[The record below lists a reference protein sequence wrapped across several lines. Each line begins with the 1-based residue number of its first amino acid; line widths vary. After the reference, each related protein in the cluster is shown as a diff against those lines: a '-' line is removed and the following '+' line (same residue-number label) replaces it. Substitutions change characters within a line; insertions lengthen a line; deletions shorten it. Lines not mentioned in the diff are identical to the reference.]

1 MEGEA
6 GDLTKTVSSQFR
18 PCMTLH
24 FTNSISELEKP
35 KADMMARL
43 REAVSKKLVDDQ
55 WMYGPTDYMEDLRIA
70 NHGRV

>member
-1 MEGEA
+1 MDEEV
-6 GDLTKTVSSQFR
+6 GDLTKTVSAQSS

-24 FTNSISELEKP
+24 FTNGIAELDKP

-55 WMYGPTDYMEDLRIA
+55 WMHGPTDYMEDLRIA